1 MMTSDTCG
9 VKTDRPTHDCFARHT
24 GQVTA
29 QAPPRGRPRDDR
41 VDGLILDAAFQE
53 LVELGPERFSMRSV
67 ARRAGVARASL
78 QLRWADADS
87 LMVEALQTATGTLEL
102 KDTGT
107 FASDLEFAV
116 TAIAERMAAPG
127 LELMVRVIGDGV
139 ERPVPLHQLQQRIM
153 EPSRAAITAIFQRA
167 ADRGE
172 LRSDVKIDWFAEMII
187 GGIFMRTSEH
197 AELTPPSPA
206 DLESLARQVADLVLR
221 Q

>member
-1 MMTSDTCG
+1 VSRLTA
-9 VKTDRPTHDCFARHT
+9 KTHVCFASHT

-29 QAPPRGRPRDDR
+29 QAPLRGRPRDDR

-53 LVELGPERFSMRSV
+53 LIELGPERFSMRSV
-67 ARRAGVARASL
+67 ARRAGVGRASL
-78 QLRWADADS
+78 QLRWADTDA

-102 KDTGT
+102 TDTGA
-107 FASDLEFAV
+107 FGSDLEFAIA
-116 TAIAERMAAPG
+116 AIAERMAAPG
-127 LELMVRVIGDGV
+127 LELMVRVIADGV
-139 ERPVPLHQLQQRIM
+139 VRPAPLHQLQRRIM
-153 EPSRAAITAIFQRA
+153 EPARAAITAIFQRA

-197 AELTPPSPA
+197 AELNPPAPA
-206 DLESLARQVADLVLR
+206 ELASLVSQVGGLVLR